1 MKWLVALIIVNLALL
16 TWLVT
21 ARYLVERRHR
31 GELVFLHLQFPRGL
45 EAGAVES
52 FLGGLSGLLSP
63 WWRRWAT
70 TPVVVLETVATNQ
83 GISHCLG
90 VSPRYRAVIEG
101 LLQASLPAV
110 RYETIEPP
118 KTIPFTSAAE
128 YRTTTGA
135 RPLRVEAEDLS
146 GKTLTSLQP
155 LGAGETVVIS
165 WLVSPHPPVGPVQVG
180 PRNGRQRGGTFSSR
194 GVQTVAT
201 AEAATALKAKQ
212 SAPLLLATARIAAK
226 ATEVRRARQLVHQ
239 VESAWHG
246 SRAPGVHLQRRACP
260 QRVAVRRARQRV
272 VPMYVWPVV
281 VNAAELAGLIGWP
294 VGVVQL
300 PGLSLGAAR
309 SLAPAA
315 AIPAAGTIIGRAT
328 FPGQRRPLALDVE
341 ARLRHVHLLGPTGT
355 GKSTLLANMICSD
368 LAAGHGVVVL
378 DPKGDLVADVLERV
392 PAKRRGDVVVLDPAD
407 VERPVGLNPLAV
419 ALGSSAEVVVE
430 NLVGLFKSLYRDS
443 WGPRTDDIF
452 RAALLTLAMS
462 GQATLC
468 EVPLLLTNPSYR
480 RRLVGGLDDPVGLA
494 PFWGWFE
501 SLKDA
506 ERFAVCGPVLNKIRA
521 FVMRPTVRAIVGQA
535 APKLSLSRVLAE
547 GRVLLVSLASGLLG
561 EEAANL
567 LGALV
572 VAELWHAT
580 KARAGLAPNQRRPFM
595 AYLDEW
601 QNLLHLPTPM
611 ASVLAEAR
619 GLGLGLTLAHQSLT
633 QLPTDARDAVLSNA
647 RSRVCFQLR
656 SADARLIARD
666 LGGLFTADDLM
677 GLSAYE
683 IMLAA
688 FAAGSTQPPTT
699 AETWPMTPALGGG
712 AVLRTASRSQ
722 FGRDRTEVDAAILA
736 RQEGPRGPEAVRRK
750 PAAGSGRAS

>member
-1 MKWLVALIIVNLALL
+1 MKWLVALIIVNLALI
-16 TWLVT
+16 TWLVLG
-21 ARYLVERRHR
+21 RYLVERRHR
-31 GELVFLHLQFPRGL
+31 GELVFLRLAFPRGL
-45 EAGAVES
+45 EAGTVES
-52 FLGGLSGLLSP
+52 FLDGLSGLLSP
-63 WWRRWAT
+63 WWRRWVT
-70 TPVVVLETVATNQ
+70 SPVVLLETVATSD
-83 GISHCLG
+83 GISHQLG
-90 VSPRYRAVIEG
+90 VSPGSQAVVEG
-101 LLQASLPAV
+101 LLQASLPAL
-110 RYETIEPP
+110 RYEVVEPP
-118 KTIPFTSAAE
+118 KTIAFTSAAE
-128 YRTTTGA
+128 YRTTSAA

-155 LGAGETVVIS
+155 LEADETVVIQ
-165 WLVSPHPPVGPVQVG
+165 WLTTPHAPVGPVQIA
-180 PRNGRQRGGTFSSR
+180 PRNGHDCSR
-194 GVQTVAT
+194 AFLSHGAQTVAT

-212 SAPLLLATARIAAK
+212 AAPLLLANARIAA
-226 ATEVRRARQLVHQ
+226 AAPDRRRARQLVHQ
-239 VESAWHG
+239 VETAWHG
-246 SRAPGVHLQRRACP
+246 SRAPGVHLQRRAFP
-260 QRVAVRRARQRV
+260 ERVAVRRARQRV
-272 VPMYVWPVV
+272 ALMYVWPVV
-281 VNAAELAGLIGWP
+281 VNTAELAGLIGWP

-309 SLAPAA
+309 LLAPSA
-315 AIPAAGTIIGRAT
+315 AIPTTGTVIGWST
-328 FPGQRRPLALDVE
+328 YPGQRRPLALDVE

-355 GKSTLLANMICSD
+355 GKSTLLAKMICSD
-368 LAAGHGVVVL
+368 VAAGHGVIVL

-392 PAKRRGDVVVLDPAD
+392 PAKRRADVVVLDPTD

-419 ALGSSAEVVVE
+419 ASGTSAEVVVE

-468 EVPLLLTNPSYR
+468 EVPLLLTNPTYR

-501 SLKDA
+501 SLKDG

-521 FVMRPTVRAIVGQA
+521 FVMRPTVRAIIGQA
-535 APKLSLSRVLAE
+535 DPKLSLTRVLAE
-547 GRVLLVSLASGLLG
+547 GKVLLVSLASGLLG

-580 KARAGLAPNQRRPFM
+580 KARAGFPPGHRLPFM

-633 QLPTDARDAVLSNA
+633 QLPNEARDAVLSNA
-647 RSRVCFQLR
+647 RSRVCFQLP

-683 IMLAA
+683 VMLAA
-688 FAAGSTQPPTT
+688 FAAGSTQPPAT
-699 AETWPMTPALGGG
+699 AETLPMTPTLGGG

-722 FGRDRTEVDAAILA
+722 FGRDRAEVDAAILA
-736 RQEGPRGPEAVRRK
+736 RQEDPRGPAPVRRK
-750 PAAGSGRAS
+750 PVTGSGRAS